1 MDPLFNEFI
10 DKLNALKGVGG
21 NCHFEYLLFEKI
33 RDAGKPIGQ
42 LTVDEFMAHHEA
54 ANREYNEIFAYI
66 TGRR

>member
-21 NCHFEYLLFEKI
+21 NCHFEWRLFKKI
-33 RDAGKPIGQ
+33 RDGGKPIGQ

-54 ANREYNEIFAYI
+54 TNREYNEIATHI
-66 TGRR
+66 HGVR